1 MYKRQALGRPFVR
14 VPHFAMAN
22 LIAGREVVKE
32 LIQGDLQ
39 PGAVAAEVL
48 ALLEDPTRRESV
60 RRGLA
65 EIRTRLGPPGAS
77 ARAAAVVAR
86 VLER

>member
-1 MYKRQALGRPFVR
+1 
-14 VPHFAMAN
+14 MAN
-22 LIAGREVVKE
+22 LLAGREVVRE
-32 LIQGDLQ
+32 LIQGDFR
-39 PGAVAAEVL
+39 PEAVTAEVL
-48 ALLEDPTRRESV
+48 ALLDDPGRRESV

-86 VLER
+86 LLER